1 MGKAGCTSAG
11 HDLAQNALQQNS
23 PREEATAKLLGLQRG
38 GYSGKGVLARNTCRQ
53 REILA
58 WKIEFC
64 VSEHYKIASAYSPAG
79 RVAQQHKEYLL
90 QRLRF
95 GALRMRIHR
104 IPIYS

>member
-1 MGKAGCTSAG
+1 
-11 HDLAQNALQQNS
+11 
-23 PREEATAKLLGLQRG
+23 
-38 GYSGKGVLARNTCRQ
+38 
-53 REILA
+53 
-58 WKIEFC
+58 

-79 RVAQQHKEYLL
+79 RVVQQHKEYLL